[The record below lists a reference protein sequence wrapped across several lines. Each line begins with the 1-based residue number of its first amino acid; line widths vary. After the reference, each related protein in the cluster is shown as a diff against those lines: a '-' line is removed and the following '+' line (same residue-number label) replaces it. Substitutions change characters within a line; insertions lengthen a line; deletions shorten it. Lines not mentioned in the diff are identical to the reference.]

1 MANFNPYQ
9 SNPSFVDRSAIQLS
23 PQAAQPRPLYFIS
36 RNNGVLVPIVP
47 ANELPYTIRLQG
59 LPRVLRFDQT
69 VGMQHVGTAP
79 YTGMTFKMEDEGAHR
94 STSQPPGG
102 LHGRSQ
108 SALVSPVKKYLA
120 PDALARQVLA
130 QTANKQ
136 PAPVTASEASKTSAY
151 EASSNWRSTASTTA
165 NPTTSNTT
173 QSIIDAIVSTTS
185 GAAEAARVGYVPRPT
200 VAPPSGAQPDQ
211 DKKEYCT
218 YWIRTGEC
226 DYMQQGCLY
235 KHEMPDK
242 ATLEKIGLGRNLPRW
257 WIEKQSGMRHGG
269 REPQIVGPLVKRSEW
284 LKRKPVDRDPSDVSG
299 ESSESDDETPD
310 SSGRSMA
317 SSKSSEVVAKSAA
330 AVVNAGESKAT
341 ASKENA
347 SCEVEDVHHGKA
359 PFDIRKASTT
369 SDLIDFDPLLPTPSS
384 STPSTT
390 AEKSVDS
397 SSGTTYDSRTSPSPT
412 QITKDENATRLASQ
426 KPAAT
431 AAATKVFVPK
441 GESAEHHVAEA
452 RKRAARQYE
461 RRGAPVSTMGS
472 VQPLEKQ
479 TQSMQKAKLDKSGRK
494 RAENVKLSKPVAEAV
509 ASGSSDETKDGKED
523 EETKM
528 GVAEGSKRNAK
539 TGNRIRRPAKVI
551 SVKRSNPPV
560 PAGMTILKKGEKSEK
575 GNAS

>member
-9 SNPSFVDRSAIQLS
+9 SNPSLVDRSAIQLS

-36 RNNGVLVPIVP
+36 RNNGVLVPLVP
-47 ANELPYTIRLQG
+47 ADELPYTIRLQG

-102 LHGRSQ
+102 VHGRSQ
-108 SALVSPVKKYLA
+108 SALVSPVKKHLA

-136 PAPVTASEASKTSAY
+136 PAPVTASEASKTSAH
-151 EASSNWRSTASTTA
+151 EASSNWRSTASTSA
-165 NPTTSNTT
+165 NPATSNTT

-257 WIEKQSGMRHGG
+257 WIEKQSGMRLGG
-269 REPQIVGPLVKRSEW
+269 REPQIVGPLMKSSEW
-284 LKRKPVDRDPSDVSG
+284 LKRKPVDRDPSDASG
-299 ESSESDDETPD
+299 ESSESEDETHD

-317 SSKSSEVVAKSAA
+317 SSQSSEVVAKNVPTFVSTEEAKVAA
-330 AVVNAGESKAT
+330 SDD
-341 ASKENA
+341 NA
-347 SCEVEDVHHGKA
+347 SREVEDVHHGKV

-369 SDLIDFDPLLPTPSS
+369 SNLIDFDPLLPTPSS
-384 STPSTT
+384 STPSIT

-397 SSGTTYDSRTSPSPT
+397 SSGTAHVSQTPPMPT
-412 QITKDENATRLASQ
+412 KMIKDDNAAKLASQ
-426 KPAAT
+426 KPAPTAT
-431 AAATKVFVPK
+431 ATKVFVPK

-479 TQSMQKAKLDKSGRK
+479 IQSLQKAKLGKPGRK
-494 RAENVKLSKPVAEAV
+494 RAEGAKLSKPVAEAA
-509 ASGSSDETKDGKED
+509 ASGSSDESKEGKED
-523 EETKM
+523 GETKM
-528 GVAEGSKRNAK
+528 GAAEGSKRNAK
-539 TGNRIRRPAKVI
+539 TGNRIRRPAKMI
-551 SVKRSNPPV
+551 PVKPTTS
-560 PAGMTILKKGEKSEK
+560 PAPASMTILKEGEK
-575 GNAS
+575 

>member
-1 MANFNPYQ
+1 MANFSPYQ
-9 SNPSFVDRSAIQLS
+9 SNPSFVDRSALQL
-23 PQAAQPRPLYFIS
+23 PAQAAQPRPLYFIS
-36 RNNGVLVPIVP
+36 RNNGVLVPLVP
-47 ANELPYTIRLQG
+47 ADELPYTIRLQG

-79 YTGMTFKMEDEGAHR
+79 YTGITFKIDDEGAHR

-102 LHGRSQ
+102 LHARSQ
-108 SALVSPVKKYLA
+108 SALVNPVKKYLA
-120 PDALARQVLA
+120 PDALARQALA
-130 QTANKQ
+130 QTANSQ
-136 PAPVTASEASKTSAY
+136 PAPVTTMEASRTSAH
-151 EASSNWRSTASTTA
+151 EASSNWRSTASTTV
-165 NPTTSNTT
+165 NPTTSHST

-185 GAAEAARVGYVPRPT
+185 GATEAARVGYVPRPT

-257 WIEKQSGMRHGG
+257 WIEKQSGIRLGG
-269 REPQIVGPLVKRSEW
+269 REPQIVGPLVKSSEW
-284 LKRKPVDRDPSDVSG
+284 LKRKPVDRDPSDASG
-299 ESSESDDETPD
+299 ESSESDNEAHD

-317 SSKSSEVVAKSAA
+317 SSQSSEVAAKN
-330 AVVNAGESKAT
+330 AVTVVSTGEAKIA
-341 ASKENA
+341 ASKDNA
-347 SCEVEDVHHGKA
+347 SREVEDVHHGKA

-369 SDLIDFDPLLPTPSS
+369 SDLIDFDPLLPTSSS
-384 STPSTT
+384 STPSIT

-397 SSGTTYDSRTSPSPT
+397 SSGIAHVSQTPPTPT
-412 QITKDENATRLASQ
+412 QMIEDDKTAKLASQ
-426 KPAAT
+426 KPAPTAT
-431 AAATKVFVPK
+431 ATKVFVPK
-441 GESAEHHVAEA
+441 GESADHHVAEA

-479 TQSMQKAKLDKSGRK
+479 IQNMQKAKLDKPGRK
-494 RAENVKLSKPVAEAV
+494 RAENVKLSKPVAKAA
-509 ASGSSDETKDGKED
+509 ASGSSGETKEGKED

-539 TGNRIRRPAKVI
+539 TGNRIRRPARVTP
-551 SVKRSNPPV
+551 VKPATSPAPV
-560 PAGMTILKKGEKSEK
+560 TILKKGEK
-575 GNAS
+575 